1 MLVLMLAGSKLI
13 NQDNLSLRD
22 GRLCLIMLLAIF
34 IKCFE
39 FTAKL
44 EAFWKTS
51 FFVLLL

>member
-22 GRLCLIMLLAIF
+22 GRLCLIMLIAIF
-34 IKCFE
+34 IKSFK